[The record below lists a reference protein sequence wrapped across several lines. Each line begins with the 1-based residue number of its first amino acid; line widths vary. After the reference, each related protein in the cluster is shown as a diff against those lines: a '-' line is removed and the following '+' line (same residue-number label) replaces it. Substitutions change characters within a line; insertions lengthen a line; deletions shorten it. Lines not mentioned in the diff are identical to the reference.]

1 MQGVAKYLVVKCYFA
16 TKKLAWEIRQEQ
28 SALKKKM
35 EIKWASISAIRARN
49 GKNAAGILEI
59 EVSFSILIS

>member
-1 MQGVAKYLVVKCYFA
+1 MVVKCYFA